1 MSDETKP
8 DRKRVGSDLILPV
21 VGICYAIYYVASV
34 WDFPVEARRSGLFL
48 AGMLIVLCLLF
59 FLRTAVQALRGRVE
73 WEFTVLLGPVEG
85 RWHRLGFLL
94 LIGAYLLF
102 VRTLGFTLSTFMF
115 LLVGSLLAG
124 IPGIRRALVFASTA
138 SILGYLFFIQL
149 LGTRFPRGP
158 FEHLVTAL
166 VSPWS

>member
-21 VGICYAIYYVASV
+21 VGTCYAIYYVASV

-48 AGMLIVLCLLF
+48 AGLLIILCSLF
-59 FLRTAVQALRGRVE
+59 FLRTAIQALRGKVE
-73 WEFTVLLGPVEG
+73 WEFTALLGPREG
-85 RWHRLGFLL
+85 RLQRFGFLV
-94 LIGAYLLF
+94 LIGAYLMF
-102 VRTLGFTLSTFMF
+102 VQTLGFTISTFLF
-115 LLVGSLLAG
+115 LLIGSLLAG
-124 IPGIRRALVFASTA
+124 IPGLRKALVFSAVA

-158 FEHLVTAL
+158 FEQLVTAL